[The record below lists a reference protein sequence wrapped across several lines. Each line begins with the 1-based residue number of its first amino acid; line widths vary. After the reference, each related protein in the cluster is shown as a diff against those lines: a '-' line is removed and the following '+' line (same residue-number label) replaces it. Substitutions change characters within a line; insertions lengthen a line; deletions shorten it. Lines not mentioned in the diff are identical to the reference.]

1 MESRS
6 MCREDDLVC
15 IASELLSRWERRER
29 ARLNRAA
36 DRPALKSTRD
46 CLPCLI
52 EDFQENLED

>member
-1 MESRS
+1 